1 MAYTTTV
8 AAIKTEIASQID
20 ALVVTNSGTPVV
32 KELEAALERAVANLI
47 KAGTIA
53 SMTRV
58 VDS

>member
-1 MAYTTTV
+1 
-8 AAIKTEIASQID
+8 
-20 ALVVTNSGTPVV
+20 
-32 KELEAALERAVANLI
+32 LEAALERAVANLI